1 MRGLVTRMA
10 RICQDIVRCRER
22 FPSDSRPGRYAETR
36 AKAKCGDTCHAQNA
50 NGNADGIVV
59 RLRVGRRVGVGWG
72 CWGLRPLL
80 GGLVRGV
87 LALRAVAFG
96 EAAAQDT
103 AEDGEAD
110 AADEE
115 DDAAG

>member
-1 MRGLVTRMA
+1 VPREVPKRFQAWPVRGNQGKGEVRGHLPRSECKWQCRRNCGAAKGATA
-10 RICQDIVRCRER
+10 R
-22 FPSDSRPGRYAETR
+22 
-36 AKAKCGDTCHAQNA
+36 
-50 NGNADGIVV
+50 
-59 RLRVGRRVGVGWG
+59 GVGWG

-110 AADEE
+110 AADQIE
-115 DDAAG
+115 DAGGEASR